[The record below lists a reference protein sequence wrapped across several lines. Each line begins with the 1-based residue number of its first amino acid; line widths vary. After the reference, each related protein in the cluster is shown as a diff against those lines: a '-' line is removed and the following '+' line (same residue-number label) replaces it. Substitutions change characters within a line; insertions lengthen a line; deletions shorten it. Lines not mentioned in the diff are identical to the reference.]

1 MNPSIR
7 NGLLIILAVIALLA
21 YMATFIV
28 DERQRALVVQFGEI
42 KREIDE
48 PGLYFKIPVIESV
61 VYIPR
66 PLQFFESNDKRVQV
80 VDGRRY
86 LVDTITMYRIDNAR
100 RFRESVEAN
109 QQDAEDRLETSLDA
123 ALRATYGKR
132 SFDAA
137 LSQEREQ
144 MMREIRDA
152 LIPSAREIG
161 IQIVDVRIRRT
172 DLLPEVMQST
182 YDRMSA
188 ERLAEAEQIRA
199 VGTERSLQ
207 IRAQADRTAVLLVSE
222 AERDGE
228 ITRGDGDAERSRIYA
243 EAYSR
248 SPEFF
253 AFWRSL
259 EAYRKSMQ
267 GNNTTLVL
275 KPDSEFFSFFN
286 NAQGEASPAP
296 NGAPQPGPG
305 PAGAQAISPGAS
317 AAPGGAPAAPQPAQ
331 AE

>member
-1 MNPSIR
+1 MNVALR
-7 NGLLIILAVIALLA
+7 NGLIIIVGVLALLA
-21 YMATFIV
+21 YSATFIV
-28 DERQRALVVQFGEI
+28 SERDRALVVQFGEI
-42 KREIDE
+42 KREIDA
-48 PGLYFKIPVIESV
+48 PGLYFKIPVIENV

-100 RFRESVEAN
+100 RYRESVEAN
-109 QQDAEDRLETSLDA
+109 QVYAQERLETSLDA

-137 LSQEREQ
+137 LSTEREQ
-144 MMREIRDA
+144 MMNEIRDA

-161 IQIVDVRIRRT
+161 IEVVDVRIRRT
-172 DLLPEVMQST
+172 DLLSEVMQST

-207 IRAQADRTAVLLVSE
+207 IRAQADRTAVILVSE
-222 AERDGE
+222 AERDGA
-228 ITRGDGDAERSRIYA
+228 ITRGDGDAERTQIYA
-243 EAYSR
+243 DAHNR
-248 SPEFF
+248 SPEFY
-253 AFWRSL
+253 AFLRSM

-267 GNNTTLVL
+267 GDNTTLVL
-275 KPDSEFFSFFN
+275 TPNSEFFEFFN
-286 NAQGEASPAP
+286 SATGQKGTAAKSAAPKAAVQAAP
-296 NGAPQPGPG
+296 NSGTTSA
-305 PAGAQAISPGAS
+305 PAGA
-317 AAPGGAPAAPQPAQ
+317 AAQ
-331 AE
+331 

>member
-1 MNPSIR
+1 MNSAIR
-7 NGLLIILAVIALLA
+7 NGLIIVVAVLALLA
-21 YMATFIV
+21 YSATFIV
-28 DERQRALVVQFGEI
+28 SERDRALVIQFGEI
-42 KREIDE
+42 KREIND
-48 PGLYFKIPVIESV
+48 PGLYFKIPVIENV

-100 RFRESVEAN
+100 RYREAVEAN
-109 QQDAEDRLETSLDA
+109 QQLAQERLETSLDA

-172 DLLPEVMQST
+172 DLLPEVLQST

-207 IRAQADRTAVLLVSE
+207 IRAQADRTAVILVSE
-222 AERDGE
+222 AERDGA
-228 ITRGDGDAERSRIYA
+228 ITRGDGDAERARIFA
-243 EAYSR
+243 DAYNR

-253 AFWRSL
+253 AFLRSL
-259 EAYRKSMQ
+259 EAYRKSLH

-275 KPDSEFFSFFN
+275 TPDSEFFSFFN
-286 NAQGEASPAP
+286 SVEGEGGQVGQLQGGQAQTGTAPARP
-296 NGAPQPGPG
+296 VP
-305 PAGAQAISPGAS
+305 PAAGT
-317 AAPGGAPAAPQPAQ
+317 APAAPPMAAPAQ
-331 AE
+331 

>member
-1 MNPSIR
+1 MNTTFR
-7 NGLLIILAVIALLA
+7 NIAVIVLAVIVLVVYAS
-21 YMATFIV
+21 TFVV

-42 KREIDE
+42 KREINE
-48 PGLYFKIPVIESV
+48 PGLYFKLPVIESV

-100 RFRESVEAN
+100 RYREAVEAN
-109 QQDAEDRLETSLDA
+109 QQDAQDRLETSLDA

-144 MMREIRDA
+144 MMVEIRDA
-152 LIPSAREIG
+152 MIPAAREIG
-161 IQIVDVRIRRT
+161 VQVVDVRIRRT
-172 DLLPEVMQST
+172 DLLPEVLQST

-207 IRAQADRTAVLLVSE
+207 IRAQADRTAVILVSE
-222 AERDGE
+222 AQRDGE
-228 ITRGDGDAERSRIYA
+228 ILRGQGDAERTQIYA
-243 EAYSR
+243 DAYNQA
-248 SPEFF
+248 PQFF
-253 AFWRSL
+253 AFTRSL
-259 EAYRKSMQ
+259 EAYRKSLQ

-275 KPDSEFFSFFN
+275 RPDTEFFEYFKS
-286 NAQGEASPAP
+286 E
-296 NGAPQPGPG
+296 NGAT
-305 PAGAQAISPGAS
+305 PGATRSPVATEGGAATMAPPASGATMGVPNSS
-317 AAPGGAPAAPQPAQ
+317 AAPQ
-331 AE
+331 

>member
-7 NGLLIILAVIALLA
+7 NAVLIVIAALALLA

-48 PGLYFKIPVIESV
+48 PGLYFKIPLIESV

-100 RFRESVEAN
+100 RYREAVEAN
-109 QQDAEDRLETSLDA
+109 QQNAEDRLETSLDA

-207 IRAQADRTAVLLVSE
+207 IRAQADRTAVILVSE
-222 AERDGE
+222 AQRDGE
-228 ITRGDGDAERSRIYA
+228 ITRGDADAERSRIYA
-243 EAYSR
+243 EAYGR
-248 SPEFF
+248 APEFF

-259 EAYRKSMQ
+259 EAYRKSLQ

-275 KPDSEFFSFFN
+275 RPDSEFFSFFN
-286 NAQGEASPAP
+286 DAGGGANRPQNGSNRGAPLAAPSASAEPAP
-296 NGAPQPGPG
+296 ANRPQARPTLPI
-305 PAGAQAISPGAS
+305 Q
-317 AAPGGAPAAPQPAQ
+317 PQ
-331 AE
+331 